1 MNRFDGFKRWAWSIL
16 VVSTLAFA
24 FAGCEGDTGPQGPA
38 GPAGADGADGA
49 DGQDGLDGGD
59 ATAQAAQLESCATCH
74 SGAGDGHQSIYDP
87 YTTPTVFAMTFDSIA
102 SVADGVGGFDFTL
115 NFTITKDGAA
125 YIDGDTL
132 PLLDDFDVYVVE
144 YDSVTGDF
152 LQSVGGFPSL
162 SRDNVVSNGDGT
174 YTLTQNLAADP
185 TAYTG
190 GAIVGRLADDL
201 LDIADATA
209 PRMNMYAENASA
221 SFPIGDIAT
230 YVPAAAVDGCV
241 ACHNAPYRKHGNL
254 EAIVAGVPDFVLCKG
269 CHSVDSDGG
278 HQEWLH
284 EADNPLGWANGDALT
299 PEEETLYA
307 YQRTLMNDVH
317 MSHGMHLPYPQSMQ
331 NCATCH
337 QGAQLTQV
345 LDDTNFTG
353 ETCQSCHPVR
363 GIDTWPDELYERP
376 HRAPALDYL
385 WQRGADLT
393 FHDITSDC
401 QSCHGAGVSQSLTA
415 YHSGYDV
422 NITDPAG
429 VRYADQYTVSIDS
442 VTMTGDLM
450 TVDFSSSDPA
460 VVPELL
466 VSFYGWDTKHFI
478 VGSHER
484 DSNDVDCPHA
494 FRPGCKMEYVPESS
508 GGDPNPLF
516 TEDAASAPGAWI
528 VTLDVSALQL
538 TKTDDIPTLIA
549 DGVIR
554 KAEIGITPELNLAD
568 VGGDDVDVVLK
579 AADATYE
586 LGSNQLVADYFK
598 GTAATVSIDKCNACH
613 DSLAS
618 SFHAESGRGGD
629 GIEVCKHCHTTTFP
643 ASHMEM
649 ASRSIESYVHTI
661 HSFQD
666 FDVDD
671 TFETYDQVF
680 TKRYDAHIHH
690 RFPHF
695 TITNCESCHVEGT
708 FNVPDQSQSLF
719 GVLQTSFEPL
729 TWYGVDEV
737 TGVPFEDPAGRN
749 ISSSIPEFVTGP
761 ASRACGSC
769 HRAERIKE
777 DLAGDLTSFNAHTD
791 SFGTF
796 AENDEDDDAV
806 LFDIIFE
813 IMEIFE

>member
-1 MNRFDGFKRWAWSIL
+1 
-16 VVSTLAFA
+16 
-24 FAGCEGDTGPQGPA
+24 
-38 GPAGADGADGA
+38 
-49 DGQDGLDGGD
+49 
-59 ATAQAAQLESCATCH
+59 
-74 SGAGDGHQSIYDP
+74 
-87 YTTPTVFAMTFDSIA
+87 MTFDSIA

-115 NFTITKDGAA
+115 NFTITKDGVA
-125 YIDGDTL
+125 YVDGDTL
-132 PLLDDFDVYVVE
+132 PSLDDFDVYVVE
-144 YDSVTGDF
+144 YDSVTGNF
-152 LQSVGGFPSL
+152 VQNLGGFPSL
-162 SRDNVVSNGDGT
+162 SKDNVVSNGDGT

-185 TAYTG
+185 TAFTG
-190 GAIVGRLADDL
+190 GAIVGRLADDR

-209 PRMNMYAENASA
+209 PRMNMYGELASA

-230 YVPAAAVDGCV
+230 YEPAAAVDGCV

-254 EAIVAGVPDFVLCKG
+254 EAIVAGVPNFVMCKG

-278 HQEWLH
+278 HPEWQH
-284 EADNPLGWANGDALT
+284 EADNPLAWANNDPLT

-337 QGAQLTQV
+337 QGAQLAQV

-376 HRAPALDYL
+376 HRAPALEYL

-401 QSCHGAGVSQSLTA
+401 TACHGAGVSQSLTA

-450 TVDFSSSDPA
+450 TVTFSSNDPA
-460 VVPELL
+460 IVPELL
-466 VSFYGWDTKHFI
+466 VSFYGWDSKHFI

-484 DSNDVDCPHA
+484 DANPACSG

-554 KAEIGITPELNLAD
+554 RAEIGVTPELNLSDLATPGPD
-568 VGGDDVDVVLK
+568 VNVVLK

-598 GTAATVSIDKCNACH
+598 GNNKTVSIDKCNACH

-671 TFETYDQVF
+671 SFNGRDANGDPIPGYDQVSA
-680 TKRYDAHIHH
+680 KQYDAHIHH

-695 TITNCESCHVEGT
+695 TITNCESCHEAGT
-708 FNVPDQSQSLF
+708 FNVPDQAQSMP
-719 GVLQTSFEPL
+719 GVLQTSFAPL
-729 TWYGVDEV
+729 TWYDVNIVDGVR
-737 TGVPFEDPAGRN
+737 VPFEDPAGRN

-769 HRAERIKE
+769 HRAELIK
-777 DLAGDLTSFNAHTD
+777 DDKAGDLASFNAHTEA
-791 SFGTF
+791 FGTF
-796 AENDEDDDAV
+796 VENDEDDSV
-806 LFDIIFE
+806 LFEIIDDIMSIFE
-813 IMEIFE
+813 

>member
-1 MNRFDGFKRWAWSIL
+1 
-16 VVSTLAFA
+16 TLAFA

-74 SGAGDGHQSIYDP
+74 SGAGDGHQSLYDP
-87 YTTPTVFAMTFDSIA
+87 HTSASEFGMTFDAIS
-102 SVADGVGGFDFTL
+102 SVAGAGGGFDFTL
-115 NFTITKDGAA
+115 DFSITMNGAPYIDPVGAA
-125 YIDGDTL
+125 PSVDSFSVYI
-132 PLLDDFDVYVVE
+132 VE
-144 YDSVTGDF
+144 YDSTTGEF
-152 LQSVGGFPSL
+152 PQQFGGFPGLDTSL
-162 SRDNVVSNGDGT
+162 AASNGDGT
-174 YTLTQNLAADP
+174 YTLTQNFAVDPVALA
-185 TAYTG
+185 G
-190 GAIVGRLADDL
+190 GAIVGRIADGP

-209 PRMNMYAENASA
+209 PRMQMYENLVSA
-221 SFPIGDIAT
+221 SFAIGDIAT
-230 YVPAAAVDGCV
+230 YDSVATVDGCV

-254 EAIVAGVPDFVLCKG
+254 EVVVAGVPDFVQCWG

-278 HQEWLH
+278 HPEWQH
-284 EADNPLGWANGDALT
+284 MVDNPLAWANGDALT
-299 PEEETLYA
+299 AEEETLYA

-317 MSHGMHLPYPQSMQ
+317 MSHAMEFPYPQSMQ
-331 NCATCH
+331 NCNTCH
-337 QGAQLTQV
+337 AGKLTEV
-345 LDDTNFTG
+345 LADTNFTG

-363 GIDTWPDELYERP
+363 GIDTWPDELYEQP

-415 YHSGYDV
+415 YHTGYDV
-422 NITDPAG
+422 NIADDTG
-429 VRYADQYTVSIDS
+429 QKYADLYTVSIDQ
-442 VTMTGDLM
+442 VTMAGDLM
-450 TVDFSSSDPA
+450 TVNFSSNDPA
-460 VVPELL
+460 IVPELL
-466 VSFYGWDTKHFI
+466 VSFYGWDSKHFI

-484 DSNDVDCPHA
+484 DANPACTG

-516 TEDAASAPGAWI
+516 TEDAASAPGAWV

-554 KAEIGITPELNLAD
+554 KAEIGVTPELNLAD
-568 VGGDDVDVVLK
+568 LATPGPDVDVVLM
-579 AADATYE
+579 AADQTYE
-586 LGSNQLVADYFK
+586 IGSNQLVDDYFK
-598 GTAATVSIDKCNACH
+598 DANATVSIDKCNACH

-643 ASHMEM
+643 GSHLEM
-649 ASRSIESYVHTI
+649 ASRSIDSYVHAI

-671 TFETYDQVF
+671 VFNDRDADGNPIPGFDPVF
-680 TKRYDAHIHH
+680 TTRYDHHIRHT
-690 RFPHF
+690 FPHF
-695 TITNCESCHVEGT
+695 TITNCESCHVAGT
-708 FNVPDQSQSLF
+708 FNVPDQSQSMP
-719 GVLQTSFEPL
+719 GVLQTSFAPL
-729 TWYGVDEV
+729 TWYEIVDDV
-737 TGVPFEDPAGRN
+737 AVEDSAGRN
-749 ISSSIPEFVTGP
+749 LSSSIPEFVTGP
-761 ASRACGSC
+761 ASRACGAC
-769 HRAERIKE
+769 HRAEFINA
-777 DLAGDLTSFNAHTD
+777 DLQGDLTSFNAHTD

-796 AENDEDDDAV
+796 AENDEPDDAV
-806 LFDIIFE
+806 LFQIIE
-813 IMEIFE
+813 DIMELFE